1 MYPPQGPRAEELAG
15 LAKLKSRG
23 LGLRLGAGAGAGAW
37 AKAGAKA
44 GARTGLGQ
52 AQKLRFGLGGLG
64 GGWGGRSEPFE
75 GRGHFDGFP
84 LLEGILEGILEG
96 TQ

>member
-1 MYPPQGPRAEELAG
+1 M
-15 LAKLKSRG
+15 
-23 LGLRLGAGAGAGAW
+23 GAGAGAGAG

-64 GGWGGRSEPFE
+64 GWAMS
-75 GRGHFDGFP
+75 
-84 LLEGILEGILEG
+84 
-96 TQ
+96 